1 MIYFVYI
8 LANQQNNVLHTG
20 VTSDVEARVCERRE
34 QLMPRFTD
42 HYDDYKLV
50 YYEAWEDPS
59 VAMTR
64 EQRIKAGTRKDQ
76 VALIDGFNRQWR
88 DLYEEI

>member
-8 LANQQNNVLHTG
+8 LTDRQNTVLRTG
-20 VTSDVEARVCERRE
+20 VTSDVEARVCERHE
-34 QLMPRFTD
+34 QLLPRFTG
-42 HYDDYKLV
+42 HYDDFKLV
-50 YYEAWEDPS
+50 YYEAWEDPA

-64 EQRIKAGTRKDQ
+64 EQRIKAGSREET
-76 VALIDGFNRQWR
+76 VHLIDGFNRQWR